1 MARAKKSEQPELIK
15 VTLVRSVIGRPP
27 DQRTTVASLG
37 LRRVNQTVEVADTP
51 STVDTV
57 WQSLA
62 ATVPVLAGL
71 NHAAISAAG
80 VALDATA
87 WKALPFVEGKSLRFD
102 PTAT

>member
-51 STVDTV
+51 STRGMLTKVRHLIV
-57 WQSLA
+57 
-62 ATVPVLAGL
+62 
-71 NHAAISAAG
+71 
-80 VALDATA
+80 
-87 WKALPFVEGKSLRFD
+87 VEEGE
-102 PTAT
+102 A